1 MASKVLIV
9 MMASNLFVSL
19 YQGRILPRPT
29 TTVTTV
35 VPVSKQPGSG
45 NKMQLKSTGVVP
57 LLPKPPPDLPPGG
70 QGQGGQGQLACNVKA
85 MVLCKQCGQF
95 CHNDCIGPSKV
106 CVSCLI
112 R

>member
-1 MASKVLIV
+1 MVP
-9 MMASNLFVSL
+9 NLFVSL
-19 YQGRILPRPT
+19 YQGRILPRPS

-57 LLPKPPPDLPPGG
+57 LLPKPPPDLPPGHG

>member
-1 MASKVLIV
+1 MV
-9 MMASNLFVSL
+9 SNLFVSL

-57 LLPKPPPDLPPGG
+57 LLPKPPPDLPPGHG

-95 CHNDCIGPSKV
+95 CHQFCHHFCHHRSAGPSTSPPR
-106 CVSCLI
+106 SC